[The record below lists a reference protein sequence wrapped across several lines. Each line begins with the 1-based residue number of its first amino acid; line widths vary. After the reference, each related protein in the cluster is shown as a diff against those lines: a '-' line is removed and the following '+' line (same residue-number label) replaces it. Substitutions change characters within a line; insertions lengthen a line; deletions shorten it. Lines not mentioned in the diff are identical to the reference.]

1 MSEVLQPEQ
10 QQMSEVLQQPK
21 KKGPGR
27 PKDEAKA
34 LQRELE
40 KATKALQREQEKAA
54 RALQRELDAA
64 QRAIAKPPRAPGRPK
79 DPAKALQREL
89 EKAEKAA
96 AREQAKVQ
104 KAIERAKRQTPILI
118 PTLCASI
125 NTDDRSCQQLSPDE
139 LRAENAMLRE
149 KLGQILFVL
158 QSLAC

>member
-1 MSEVLQPEQ
+1 MSEAILAIQPE
-10 QQMSEVLQQPK
+10 K

-54 RALQRELDAA
+54 RALQRELEKA
-64 QRAIAKPPRAPGRPK
+64 AKPPRAPGRPK
-79 DPAKALQREL
+79 DPIKALQKAQ

-96 AREQAKVQ
+96 AREQAAAEKVAAREQ
-104 KAIERAKRQTPILI
+104 AAAAKEQTKGLKNRQTPILI
-118 PTLCASI
+118 PALCAAV
-125 NTDDRSCQQLSPDE
+125 NTDDE

-158 QSLAC
+158 QSQSC

>member
-1 MSEVLQPEQ
+1 
-10 QQMSEVLQQPK
+10 MSEVLQQPK

-54 RALQRELDAA
+54 RALQRELEKA
-64 QRAIAKPPRAPGRPK
+64 AKPPRAPGRPK

-104 KAIERAKRQTPILI
+104 KAIERANRQTPILI

>member
-1 MSEVLQPEQ
+1 MSEVLQPEQQ

-54 RALQRELDAA
+54 RALQRELEKA
-64 QRAIAKPPRAPGRPK
+64 AKPPRAPGRPK

-104 KAIERAKRQTPILI
+104 KAIERANRQTPILI